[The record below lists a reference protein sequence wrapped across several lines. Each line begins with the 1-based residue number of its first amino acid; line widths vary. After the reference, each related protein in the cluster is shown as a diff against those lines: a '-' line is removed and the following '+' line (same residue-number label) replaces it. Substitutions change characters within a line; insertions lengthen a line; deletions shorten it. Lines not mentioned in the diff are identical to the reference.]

1 MKLTRDSL
9 ILWFGLIGGI
19 ITTLAAS
26 ADLFP
31 PEWKGYIQVAAS
43 IIASISGWL
52 KTSPLPG
59 AKDIGPI
66 SIKREW

>member
-9 ILWFGLIGGI
+9 ILWFGLIGGV
-19 ITTLAAS
+19 ITAIAAN
-26 ADLFP
+26 AGVFP
-31 PEWKGYIQVAAS
+31 AEWQGYIQTAATVVAA
-43 IIASISGWL
+43 ISGWL

-59 AKDIGPI
+59 APKEVI